1 MLRASLE
8 DLLPKLTAER
18 PFQSVLEHG
27 DASAVVYAPRG
38 VDQQY
43 AHDQAEVYVIARG
56 RGRFINGPRT
66 IDFAPGDLLFVDVAV
81 QHRFIEFT
89 SDFVVWAVFFGPSIL
104 GRYRFSASTAEGPV
118 HSGEVSI
125 EQKQGDTTT
134 RGEDVFHAIWRPATG
149 PILNGLGFGR
159 ERHIAFA
166 RAPGDEIRQTG
177 LVEYRLEDGRLQ
189 ARWAHHAY
197 GAMIGRGVGTREGTP
212 QNQFIGQYTIQ
223 YTDDAGNPAF
233 SPFTL
238 QIEGEGQVRR
248 LRWDSPGTMLAGIGI
263 ETDGMLVAAWGP
275 VGLDLGLV
283 DYVSPLSGNPMLAGR
298 TVQTDGKTIDVENVS
313 LIPLPP

>member
-8 DLLPKLTAER
+8 DLLPKLTAEQ
-18 PFQSVLEHG
+18 PFQYVLEHG

-38 VDQQY
+38 TDQQH
-43 AHDQAEVYVIARG
+43 AHDKAEVYVIARG
-56 RGRFINGPRT
+56 RGRFLNGPRT

-81 QHRFIEFT
+81 QHRFTEFS

-104 GRYRFSASTAEGPV
+104 GRYRFSVGTAQPPDQ
-118 HSGEVSI
+118 SGEISI
-125 EQKQGDTTT
+125 EQKQADGTT
-134 RGEDVFHAIWRPATG
+134 RGEDVFHAIWRPTTG

-166 RAPGDEIRQTG
+166 RAPGDESRQTG
-177 LVEYRLEDGRLQ
+177 LVEYRIEDGQLQ
-189 ARWAHHAY
+189 ARWAHPSS
-197 GAMIGRGVGTREGTP
+197 GAMIGRGVGTRKGAP

-223 YTDDAGNPAF
+223 YTDDAGKPVF
-233 SPFTL
+233 SPFAL

-248 LRWDSPGTMLAGIGI
+248 LSWDSPDTKLAGIGI
-263 ETDGMLVAAWGP
+263 ETDGVLAAAWAP

-283 DYVSPLSGNPMLAGR
+283 DYVSPLPGNPMLTGR
-298 TVQTDGKTIDVENVS
+298 TVQTGGKTIGVETVS
-313 LIPLPP
+313 LTVPPP